1 MIDKIDVL
9 KRVQSLKNK
18 VDGLEASQE
27 RRKQDVQ
34 KKRSQIEKEKTLAE
48 KKQEEKVAVQKD
60 IDRKE
65 LDLKTNEG
73 EITKYNV
80 QLNSIKSNK
89 EYSILVSEIGSKK
102 ADISVLEDEI
112 LDTMSRLEIA
122 NQEHVKATEVLRNEE
137 ESLKDLIESVDAE
150 VKGVDDEIEKIK
162 NEQKKYVDL
171 LDEYSLKHYNRLS
184 NIKGG
189 KAVVPVIGN
198 VCGGC
203 SMNIRAQ
210 TLNALMGVK
219 IWFSVKVAVEYSIS
233 MINSVLEA
241 GRMAASE
248 IIHMYNL

>member
-18 VDGLEASQE
+18 INELETSQE

-34 KKRSQIEKEKTLAE
+34 KKRVLIEKEKALAE
-48 KKQEEKVAVQKD
+48 KKQEEKIEVQKD

-80 QLNSIKSNK
+80 QLNSIKTNK
-89 EYSILVSEIGSKK
+89 EYSALISEIGSKK
-102 ADISVLEDEI
+102 ADMSILEDEI

-122 NQEHVKATEVLRNEE
+122 NQGYLKATEDLRNEE
-137 ESLKDLIESVDAE
+137 ESLKDLTNSVDTEIKEA
-150 VKGVDDEIEKIK
+150 DIEIEKIK
-162 NEQKKYVDL
+162 NEQKKYIDL
-171 LDEYSLKHYNRLS
+171 LDEHSLKNYNRLS

-189 KAVVPVIGN
+189 NAIVPVIGN

-203 SMNIRAQ
+203 SMNVTAQ
-210 TLNALMGVK
+210 TLNELMGGKDLVFCRSCSRILYLDEK
-219 IWFSVKVAVEYSIS
+219 
-233 MINSVLEA
+233 
-241 GRMAASE
+241 
-248 IIHMYNL
+248 

>member
-18 VDGLEASQE
+18 INELETSQE

-34 KKRSQIEKEKTLAE
+34 KKKIQIENEKALAE
-48 KKQEEKVAVQKD
+48 KKHEEKVAVQKE

-80 QLNSIKSNK
+80 QLNSIKTNK
-89 EYSILVSEIGSKK
+89 EYSALISEIGSKK
-102 ADISVLEDEI
+102 ADMSILEDEI

-122 NQEHVKATEVLRNEE
+122 NQGYVKTTEDLRNEE
-137 ESLKDLIESVDAE
+137 ESLNDLINSVDAE
-150 VKGVDDEIEKIK
+150 IKEADIEIEKIK
-162 NEQKKYVDL
+162 NEQKKYIDL
-171 LDEYSLKHYNRLS
+171 LDDHSLKNYNRLS

-189 KAVVPVIGN
+189 KAIVPVIGN

-203 SMNIRAQ
+203 SMNVTTQ
-210 TLNALMGVK
+210 TLNELMGGKDLVFCRSCSRILYLDEK
-219 IWFSVKVAVEYSIS
+219 
-233 MINSVLEA
+233 
-241 GRMAASE
+241 
-248 IIHMYNL
+248 